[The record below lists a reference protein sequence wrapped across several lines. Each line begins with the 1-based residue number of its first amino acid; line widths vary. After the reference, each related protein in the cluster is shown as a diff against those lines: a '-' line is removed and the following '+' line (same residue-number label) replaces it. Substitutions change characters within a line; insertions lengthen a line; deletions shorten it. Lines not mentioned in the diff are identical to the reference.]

1 MSGRCEEI
9 RIPYGVV
16 AEVLATSLVTL
27 VLVGTVVASDRKLVG
42 GGKDRRGSERR
53 MKNGETLVVFK

>member
-1 MSGRCEEI
+1 VSGRCEEI